1 MFVFVVFF
9 LKNLVSRTRG
19 WILLVLGSRTW
30 WITRLFNE
38 SGCQGEQKHQLCFKN
53 PRCCDHRRQPHPA
66 DKKTPFKVVTDLKA
80 KVAAAS
86 LFIHAVTV
94 PHFNAIMTSFLITGR
109 IGCYRSCCCCC
120 CFCCCFFSM
129 NLTQC
134 LPKITRPSL
143 SLCLTR
149 THTCIH
155 TNIHTHTPA
164 PAPSAPLTR
173 HQRSFFS
180 KLQSILPQAFPT
192 DWPQ

>member
-38 SGCQGEQKHQLCFKN
+38 SGCQGEQKHPLCFKN

-80 KVAAAS
+80 KVA
-86 LFIHAVTV
+86 VTV
-94 PHFNAIMTSFLITGR
+94 PHFIAIMTSFLITGR
-109 IGCYRSCCCCC
+109 IDCYRSCGCCC
-120 CFCCCFFSM
+120 CFCCRFFSM

-134 LPKITRPSL
+134 LPKTTRPSL

-155 TNIHTHTPA
+155 TNTHTCS
-164 PAPSAPLTR
+164 SALCSP
-173 HQRSFFS
+173 HSSSEVIFF
-180 KLQSILPQAFPT
+180 
-192 DWPQ
+192 